1 MFEKILAVLFVGFV
15 AYAYS
20 AMQPPPPKICG
31 TPDGPSVTS
40 PRIKHSDG
48 RYLAYKEHGLPR
60 DQEKHKIVFIL
71 GYGFNRHDAAVAT
84 GLSPVALIH
93 LPQLHL
99 HFNRSHQILKQD
111 VANMPRNTGAQ

>member
-60 DQEKHKIVFIL
+60 DQENIRLCSSLDMVL
-71 GYGFNRHDAAVAT
+71 TDMT
-84 GLSPVALIH
+84 LSL
-93 LPQLHL
+93 QLASL
-99 HFNRSHQILKQD
+99 R
-111 VANMPRNTGAQ
+111 